1 MFRTALTRAAMFAV
15 LVLLVV
21 LTVYAAKEYQTD
33 KPPKPQE
40 GSGPRTEAPKSE
52 MEFGTMPGEATL
64 AEAKTIAERAYVL
77 AYPMLENYKT
87 MYGHAVDASSTQP
100 PTPFNQFFNFTE
112 LVGPEFTQI
121 VSPNN
126 DTLYSKAFLDL
137 RAEPIVLSVPS
148 IPDQR
153 YFSFQFVDMCTFNFA
168 YVGARTTGWEGG
180 RFLIAGP
187 NWKGP
192 KPEGISEVIRSD
204 SQFIF
209 LLGRTGVAGEA
220 DVPSAL
226 ALQEQYHLTPL
237 STFLGESAPAAAP
250 KLDFPVWNAEKA
262 KSADFIT
269 YFNFLL
275 QFVDIDPEVEP
286 LLEELAG
293 IGIGPGRPFDA
304 SMLDPAMRNAIEE
317 GVAASYAKI
326 EAKSKNLA
334 KQENGWNLTLGL
346 FGTQEM
352 MRGKD
357 LLRAAA
363 AMIGLYGNTLEE
375 AYYPICMVDGSEEPL
390 DASKHDYVVRFDK
403 DRMPEVNA
411 FWSLTMY
418 KLPEKL
424 LVVNPANRYSIGS
437 RTPKLE
443 FGDDGSLTFY
453 IQHESPGEAQT
464 SNWLPAPSGPFYVVL
479 RMYWPKTEAI
489 GDPPYAPPPL
499 QQAEVMITRLER

>member
-1 MFRTALTRAAMFAV
+1 MFRTALTRAAIFAV

-21 LTVYAAKEYQTD
+21 LTVYAAKEFQSD
-33 KPPKPQE
+33 KPSKSQE
-40 GSGPRTEAPKSE
+40 GSGQRMEGSE
-52 MEFGTMPGEATL
+52 GEMKFDVTPAEATTL
-64 AEAKTIAERAYVL
+64 AQRAYVL
-77 AYPMLENYKT
+77 AYPMMENYKT
-87 MYGHAVDASSTQP
+87 MYGHAVDEYSAQP

-112 LVGPEFTQI
+112 LIGPDFTEI

-137 RAEPIVLSVPS
+137 RAEPIVLSVPPV
-148 IPDQR
+148 PDQR

-168 YVGARTTGWEGG
+168 YVGARTTGFEGG

-187 NWKGP
+187 DFKEP
-192 KPEGISEVIRSD
+192 KPKGISQVMRSD

-209 LLGRTGVAGEA
+209 LLGRTGVSSQA
-220 DVPSAL
+220 DIPNAL

-275 QFVDIDPEVEP
+275 QFVSMDPKAETFLDEF
-286 LLEELAG
+286 AG

-304 SMLDPAMRNAIEE
+304 SNLDPAMRNAIEA
-317 GVAASYAKI
+317 GVTASHEKI

-334 KQENGWNLTLGL
+334 KQENGWNLTAGI
-346 FGTQEM
+346 FGTREM
-352 MRGKD
+352 MEGKD

-375 AYYPICMVDGSEEPL
+375 AYYPISMVDGSGEPL
-390 DASKHDYVVRFDK
+390 DASKHDYVLRFDK

-418 KLPEKL
+418 GLPEKL
-424 LVVNPANRYSIGS
+424 LVANPANRYSIGS
-437 RTPKLE
+437 RTAKLE

-453 IQHESPGEAQT
+453 IQDKSPGGTQA

-489 GDPPYAPPPL
+489 GDPPYAPPPVE
-499 QQAEVMITRLER
+499 QADVMITRLKR